1 MIIDKLTIFGT
12 DNIGIYLFT
21 NDKYTIVP
29 KNIDIET
36 IKKIQETLKTEI
48 IQTTIARSFLIGIF
62 VAGNNNVILLP
73 KNVDDEEVK
82 KIKDIARDVRVEVL
96 DIKPTALGNIIL
108 ANSYGALVYPEL
120 TTIEFK
126 KVKESLGVNNIE
138 KGTIANIITV
148 GSVGVV
154 TDKAGLIHIDATEDE
169 IDKLSKLF
177 KVKIDTGTVNF
188 GSVFIHSGLVANK
201 NGILVGT
208 ATTGPEILR
217 IQRAFSD

>member
-1 MIIDKLTIFGT
+1 MIIDKLTVFGT

-29 KNIDIET
+29 RNIDNET
-36 IKKIQETLKTEI
+36 INKIQEILKTEI
-48 IQTTIARSFLIGIF
+48 IQVTVAKSFLIGIF
-62 VAGNNNVILLP
+62 VSGNNDVILLP
-73 KNVDDEEVK
+73 KNTEEDEIK
-82 KIKDIARDVRVEVL
+82 KIKEIAKDVRVEIL

-108 ANSYGALVYPEL
+108 TNSYGALVYPEL
-120 TTIEFK
+120 TNVEFK
-126 KVKESLGVNNIE
+126 EIKEALGIDNIE

-154 TDKAGLIHIDATEDE
+154 TDKAGLIHIDTTEDE
-169 IDKLSKLF
+169 IQKLSNLF

-188 GSVFIHSGLVANK
+188 GSAFVRSGLVANR
-201 NGILVGT
+201 NGVLVG
-208 ATTGPEILR
+208 ASTTGPEILR